1 MPTTLTI
8 SLPDDL
14 RAALDEQVSSGAY
27 ASREEYIQELIRRE
41 HLLGDRDRLE
51 AQLLERADDRD
62 SVVMDRSDVARLR
75 DEVKRR
81 VGGRGGQ

>member
-27 ASREEYIQELIRRE
+27 ASREAYIQELIRRD
-41 HLLGDRDRLE
+41 HLLDREHLE
-51 AQLLERADDRD
+51 AQLLRRADDRD
-62 SVVMDRSDVARLR
+62 SVLMDRADVARLR
-75 DEVKRR
+75 DELKRR
-81 VGGRGGQ
+81 LGGRGGE

>member
-27 ASREEYIQELIRRE
+27 ASREAYIQELIRRDQ
-41 HLLGDRDRLE
+41 LLGDREHLE
-51 AQLLERADDRD
+51 AQFLQRADDRD
-62 SVVMDRSDVARLR
+62 SVLMDRADVARLR
-75 DEVKRR
+75 DELKRR
-81 VGGRGGQ
+81 VGRRGGQ

>member
-27 ASREEYIQELIRRE
+27 ASREAYIQELIRRD
-41 HLLGDRDRLE
+41 HLLGDRDHLQ
-51 AQLLERADDRD
+51 AQLLQRTDDRD
-62 SVVMDRSDVARLR
+62 SVLMDRADVARLR
-75 DEVKRR
+75 DELKRR
-81 VGGRGGQ
+81 VVGGQ